1 MINVGVI
8 GVGYWGPNII
18 RNMIANKRLNVTVCS
33 DLKQNRLDHIS
44 SFYPSLKTTQNYKDI
59 INDPSVG

>member
-18 RNMIANKRLNVTVCS
+18 RNFDGCSQTQMAIAS
-33 DLKQNRLDHIS
+33 DLK
-44 SFYPSLKTTQNYKDI
+44 
-59 INDPSVG
+59 